1 MFLTIVFANFKIMT
15 NFENAEFYF
24 IAAMMIII
32 LIIST
37 GATYLFFRQYKI
49 EMRDK
54 DKINE
59 LAKKQKERLEK
70 REKAEL

>member
-1 MFLTIVFANFKIMT
+1 MT